1 MGACFDLL
9 SLGQPLNNCRSE
21 GESGLR
27 WPQLHRPQLSV
38 TESGSGHNRQTFKDS
53 VEEVELDYVLAR
65 FGIGFDKVRLI

>member
-1 MGACFDLL
+1 MGPT
-9 SLGQPLNNCRSE
+9 QPPPSRQLPVR
-21 GESGLR
+21 ESGLR

-38 TESGSGHNRQTFKDS
+38 TESGRGHNQQTFKDS